1 MKYVKIPRDR
11 IAVLVGN
18 DGETKEAIE
27 EHGVELDVDSETG
40 DVAIRSDD
48 AVVELDAQS
57 VVRAIGRGFSPE
69 HALHLFKDDYYF
81 ELLDMRDYVGKKGKD
96 VQRIAGRVIGKNGR
110 SRRIIEE
117 LTGAFVSVYG
127 TTVGLIGQPRG
138 LDVALEAVRMLL
150 NGANHATVYGFLEKE
165 KKRMKLE
172 EFGLR

>member
-27 EHGVELDVDSETG
+27 SHGVALDIDSQTG
-40 DVAIRSDD
+40 DIAIRSDD

-69 HALHLFKDDYYF
+69 HALHLFRDDYYF

-96 VQRIAGRVIGKNGR
+96 VNRIAGRVIGKNGR

-117 LTGAFVSVYG
+117 LSGVFLSVYG
-127 TTVGLIGQPRG
+127 TTVGIIGQSRG

-150 NGANHATVYGFLEKE
+150 NGANHSSVYSFLEKE
-165 KKRMKLE
+165 KRRMKLE

>member
-27 EHGVELDVDSETG
+27 EHGVDLDIDSQTG

-57 VVRAIGRGFSPE
+57 VVRAIGRGFSPQ
-69 HALHLFKDDYYF
+69 HALRLFKEDYYF
-81 ELLDMRDYVGKKGKD
+81 ELLDMRDYVGKKSKD
-96 VQRIAGRVIGKNGR
+96 VHRIAGRVIGKNGR
-110 SRRIIEE
+110 SRRIIED
-117 LTGAFVSVYG
+117 LADVFLSVYG
-127 TTVGLIGQPRG
+127 TTVGIIGQPRS
-138 LDVALEAVRMLL
+138 LDAAMEAVRMLL
-150 NGANHATVYGFLEKE
+150 NGANHSTVYHFLEQE
-165 KKRMKLE
+165 RKRMKLE

>member
-27 EHGVELDVDSETG
+27 AHDVTLDVDSETG
-40 DVAIRSDD
+40 EVAIRSDD

-69 HALHLFKDDYYF
+69 HALHLFGDDYYF
-81 ELLDMRDYVGKKGKD
+81 ELLDMRDYVGKKSKD
-96 VQRIAGRVIGKNGR
+96 VHRIAGRVIGKNGR
-110 SRRIIEE
+110 SRRVIED
-117 LTGAFVSVYG
+117 LAGVYLSVYG
-127 TTVGLIGQPRG
+127 TTVGIIGQPRG

-150 NGANHATVYGFLEKE
+150 NGADHSTVFHFLEKE

>member
-18 DGETKEAIE
+18 DGETKEKIE
-27 EHGVELDVDSETG
+27 GYGVELDVDSETG
-40 DVAIRSDD
+40 DVSIRSSD

-96 VQRIAGRVIGKNGR
+96 VHRIAGRVIGKNGR

-117 LTGAFVSVYG
+117 HAGVFLSVYG
-127 TTVGLIGQPRG
+127 TTVGLIGRSRG
-138 LDVALEAVRMLL
+138 LDAALEAVGMLL
-150 NGANHATVYGFLEKE
+150 NGANHSTVYHFLEKE

>member
-1 MKYVKIPRDR
+1 MKHVKIPRDR

-18 DGETKEAIE
+18 EGETKTAIE
-27 EHGVELDVDSETG
+27 SHGVTLDIDSETG
-40 DVAIRSDD
+40 DVSIRSDD

-57 VVRAIGRGFSPE
+57 VVRAIGRGFSPD

-96 VQRIAGRVIGKNGR
+96 VHRIAGRIIGKNGR

-117 LTGAFVSVYG
+117 LAGVYLSVYG
-127 TTVGLIGQPRG
+127 TTVGIIGQPRG
-138 LDVALEAVRMLL
+138 LDVALQAVRMLL
-150 NGANHATVYGFLEKE
+150 NGSNHSTVYHFLEKE